1 MTTDIVPLVIASS
14 IWGLIHTAA
23 GPDHYLPFVALA
35 RANHWTIK
43 RLSTIT
49 CLCGIGHVLSSIVL
63 AGLGILLGNQLAEL
77 SDIQESRGHW
87 ATLLLLGVGFSYLIW
102 GLRQSQKNKEHNHL
116 HVHTNGMVHRHE
128 HNHHGEHS
136 HIHSPRKSNFM
147 WTLFV
152 VFVLGPCESLIPLM
166 MTAAGIGVFA
176 GSLAVGLAFS
186 LSTLATM
193 MVAVLLG
200 YHSLMYFKLPWLERH
215 MHAVAGLVM
224 ILCALTILFLE
235 PYISPGQWPPS

>member
-77 SDIQESRGHW
+77 SDIQESR
-87 ATLLLLGVGFSYLIW
+87 
-102 GLRQSQKNKEHNHL
+102 
-116 HVHTNGMVHRHE
+116 
-128 HNHHGEHS
+128 
-136 HIHSPRKSNFM
+136 
-147 WTLFV
+147 
-152 VFVLGPCESLIPLM
+152 
-166 MTAAGIGVFA
+166 
-176 GSLAVGLAFS
+176 
-186 LSTLATM
+186 
-193 MVAVLLG
+193 
-200 YHSLMYFKLPWLERH
+200 
-215 MHAVAGLVM
+215 
-224 ILCALTILFLE
+224 
-235 PYISPGQWPPS
+235 